1 MDDIRTR
8 FLRDRVMT
16 ATPAQRVVLLYDR
29 LVLDLARARDAQ
41 DAGSAR
47 PHLEHAGL
55 ILSELAGSLDRSAG
69 GPAAGLSDIY
79 HFALREVLSAQL
91 SGFTPAL
98 ATLTANLSSLRDAWR
113 AIADG
118 EAGEATAP
126 SAVATSVPA
135 GAVSGG
141 LSLTA

>member
-1 MDDIRTR
+1 MDDIRNR

-29 LVLDLARARDAQ
+29 LVLDLTRAADTQ
-41 DAGSAR
+41 DAGGAR
-47 PHLEHAGL
+47 SHLEHAGL
-55 ILSELAGSLDRSAG
+55 ILSELTGSLDRSAG
-69 GPAAGLSDIY
+69 GPTAGLSDIY
-79 HFALREVLSAQL
+79 HYALREVLSAQL
-91 SGFTPAL
+91 TGFTPAL
-98 ATLTANLSSLRDAWR
+98 VTLTANLSSLRDAWR

-118 EAGEATAP
+118 EATGT
-126 SAVATSVPA
+126 ATSAAAAPHPA